1 MNLVNSIEDIQ
12 NRIDK
17 ACQRSGRDTKDVQ
30 LIAVTKTLSADIIL
44 EAYNFGLRTFGES
57 RAQEVREKT
66 DNLPTDINWHF
77 IGHLQTNKIKYVLPV
92 CTLIHSVDSLHL
104 AEAISEYSAKNEFE
118 SSVLLEINTSSESSK
133 FGIKPGDAVEQY
145 LEVNKLK
152 NLNIKGL
159 MTIAPF
165 TNDEHLI
172 RKSFSLLR
180 DIRDNLYKIIG
191 SDQTLDLSM
200 GMSQDFEIAIEEGST
215 MIRIGTSIFGPRGR

>member
-44 EAYNFGLRTFGES
+44 EAYNSGLRTFGES

-92 CTLIHSVDSLHL
+92 CTLIHSVDSQHL
-104 AEAISEYSAKNEFE
+104 AKAISEYSEKNDFE

-133 FGIKPGDAVEQY
+133 FGINPGDAV
-145 LEVNKLK
+145 
-152 NLNIKGL
+152 
-159 MTIAPF
+159 
-165 TNDEHLI
+165 
-172 RKSFSLLR
+172 
-180 DIRDNLYKIIG
+180 
-191 SDQTLDLSM
+191 
-200 GMSQDFEIAIEEGST
+200 
-215 MIRIGTSIFGPRGR
+215 